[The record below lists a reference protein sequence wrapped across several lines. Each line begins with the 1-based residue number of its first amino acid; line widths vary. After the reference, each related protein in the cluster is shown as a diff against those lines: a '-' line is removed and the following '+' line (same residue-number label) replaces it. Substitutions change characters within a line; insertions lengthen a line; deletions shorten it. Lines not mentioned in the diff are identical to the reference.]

1 MEGFPAKK
9 GREAGGVKRHASSGK
24 EDGKVT
30 KKRKCG
36 ICGEEGK
43 CITTA
48 FVIILNGH

>member
-1 MEGFPAKK
+1 M
-9 GREAGGVKRHASSGK
+9 KRHASSGK

-43 CITTA
+43 SITIA
-48 FVIILNGH
+48 FESIVNGR